1 MQDTMRTD
9 TDSASKVGFSLRVA
23 VLLAAVLVLGATDT
37 SATTRQQKPQPTI
50 KAGDLARQVHARVNE
65 QRKKHRLQPLAW
77 SDALSRIAVMHSR
90 DMADRDYLD
99 HNTPEGK
106 TFSDRYR
113 QSGFSCEILVGNKI
127 HAGAENLALSRL
139 YNATTREN
147 GITYYHW
154 NSPEEIALRTVDG
167 WMDSPSHR
175 ENILTPHWRQ
185 EGVGIEIGP
194 GNKIYITENFC

>member
-1 MQDTMRTD
+1 MLQDE
-9 TDSASKVGFSLRVA
+9 APFSQRVA
-23 VLLAAVLVLGATDT
+23 VLLAAAIVLGTVNTDVT
-37 SATTRQQKPQPTI
+37 AQQQKPQPKVEAT
-50 KAGDLARQVHARVNE
+50 DLAKRIHE
-65 QRKKHRLQPLAW
+65 QINKNRKKHGLQSLAW
-77 SDALSRIAVMHSR
+77 NDALSRIAAKHSR
-90 DMADRDYLD
+90 DMANRNFLN

-139 YNATTREN
+139 YNSTTREN

-154 NSPEEIALRTVDG
+154 NSAEEIALRTVDG

>member
-1 MQDTMRTD
+1 MLQDE
-9 TDSASKVGFSLRVA
+9 APFSQRVA
-23 VLLAAVLVLGATDT
+23 VLLAAAIVLGTVNTDVT
-37 SATTRQQKPQPTI
+37 AQQQKPQPKVEAT
-50 KAGDLARQVHARVNE
+50 DLAKRIHE
-65 QRKKHRLQPLAW
+65 QINKNRKKHGLQSLAW
-77 SDALSRIAVMHSR
+77 NDALSRIAAKHSR
-90 DMADRDYLD
+90 DMANRNFLN

-139 YNATTREN
+139 YNSTTREN

>member
-1 MQDTMRTD
+1 MLQDE
-9 TDSASKVGFSLRVA
+9 APFSQRVA
-23 VLLAAVLVLGATDT
+23 VLLAAAIVLGTVNTDVTAQQQKTQPKVEATD
-37 SATTRQQKPQPTI
+37 
-50 KAGDLARQVHARVNE
+50 LAKRIHE
-65 QRKKHRLQPLAW
+65 QINKNRKKHGLQSLAW
-77 SDALSRIAVMHSR
+77 NDALSRIAAKHSR
-90 DMADRDYLD
+90 DMANRNFLN

-139 YNATTREN
+139 YNSTTREN